1 MKRHCF
7 PVLAITLLLLNTSV
21 LAQTADEVPHRDK
34 DGNKIPW
41 YVPDPDD
48 GGTRATVDLRFAPTE
63 TKMIDASP
71 AAAGATKYG
80 DYGVS
85 YALGLVDV
93 NIPLY
98 EIKSHSLTLPISLSY
113 DSGGVRVDDV
123 SGPVGLNWTLEA
135 GGVITRTVLGRDDT
149 DTYGWNYR
157 PSGDPISTSF
167 ADTLYLSNLAFGTVD
182 NSADMYSYNFCGHRG
197 SFYLDQSTVYPTG
210 ATDLIIERTSYGFTI
225 TDTDGTKYNFTLQET
240 SDRYTAITSPI
251 LGDGSSPQ
259 NFPQTTAPI
268 TAWYLTSIVAMD
280 GTDEIDLSYTTYGTL
295 TTVRYYKLR
304 TYQFSYRYRSANN
317 YLWLDSN
324 GSWGGMPEVAHKTGD
339 CQSVTSWVPKY
350 VKTISYDGGEVEF
363 NYTSNP
369 IPSTSSTRQ
378 SYPYVLSSMTVKAKY
393 PAVSSTTTVR
403 TCTFSF
409 TSTSDHRN
417 LLTDVAITGKNGT
430 AIESYSLAYINQSTG
445 MPTAARDLFGYYN
458 GATTNNTTAFLRLFP
473 DNSPFSEPMAN
484 RNYNSAYVSYLSLET
499 ISTASGAKTKFSYE
513 GNSISASGTGVL
525 FSTIGIGHR
534 IHKIETFDRSGG
546 SDVLVRQ
553 REFTYSSPGI
563 TIPTSAFTRSA
574 FLTVTETFREDLAY
588 SQPSW
593 HGSMNPVP
601 RMATVA
607 FSDQSVLPGASL
619 ESARIY
625 YGNVTERVSSPAGSS
640 ESYRTDYTFN
650 TSAAVHP
657 YSYGYWYLTSGHDN
671 HDNLYDPDNA
681 VHLYHFFQR
690 PPLTVPRQ
698 SGTSSVELTQCWGHY
713 YPADFPE
720 LTSPTLVKQYK
731 LSGSS
736 DVLVSQTAYQYDT
749 TLRYYN
755 VGIRSRDMI
764 AIGDLSAVSPRIC
777 HMDFAMERL
786 RHRRIWH
793 RLTSTTE
800 TEYLDDGASHSAV
813 TSYTYVSTLSGI
825 PTGNIVLSPKT
836 KTMVVDGDNARTYAW
851 TYTYPYEMGTTGA
864 WLTLKNNGYRKPVTE
879 SVTAGTGSGSATTTR
894 TETWA
899 SFSAK
904 FATTTMNIIRPL
916 TISTTRREPGQTNF
930 VKGGPTTTYGAYDKW
945 GNPLQI
951 SVDGQPTMTYIWGY
965 GGLRPV
971 LEVAGGTY
979 TQVSSAVG
987 ANTLS
992 AMATGLTTNS
1002 QLSGARTSLEAV
1014 TSTKMLV
1021 SWYLYNLPFGISVAA
1036 DASGRLTN
1044 YSYDGAG
1051 RLSTVFDQT
1060 GNRVNS
1066 YAYALTNGGSGSPNS
1081 INTYTHTVA
1090 GSSAMAGIRDV
1101 AYFDGLGRTVQT
1113 IAVGASTPT
1122 SSSPSLP
1129 RDLVTPVAPDFLD
1142 HEDAMAYLPYPAGTT
1157 VSNAGTYR
1165 SGAVSA
1171 QQTYYGSSARAYTEN
1186 TYELSSR
1193 NRVVSSTLPGFTD
1206 ETTVATRGSE
1216 ANLVLKLTYNGSVNT
1231 ISANGYYAA
1240 SQFTVTTTTGPDG
1253 SVTAIYTDEFGTPVL
1268 ERVKIDASTWAD
1280 TYYIKDVLG
1289 RVLCVVPPVES
1300 AAISS
1305 STSAYSAAN
1314 CYTYKYDGRDRVTER
1329 QLPGCTK
1336 EFIEYYQQSD
1346 LPYTR
1351 KRIAAGSTSVQELY
1365 ATAYD
1370 SFFRPTSET
1379 YKYGTNTAVTLAEY
1393 WYDTY
1398 PSGAPG
1404 FLAETGYVTTYDSR
1418 VRGLKTAER
1427 FALLPAGVAPSGM
1440 TSSNTSA
1447 KEFRAFYYD
1456 AKGRVVQLARTNAQ
1470 GGTDRISSS
1479 YGFAGNLLAE
1489 RQKIQPA
1496 SGASTYN
1503 LDRAYTYDARL
1514 RITNVTAALNGG
1526 STASQAIAYNDLQ
1539 QTASVSRGNS
1549 ASETTT
1555 FSYTLQ
1561 GWPYTT
1567 MSTSWEEVL
1576 FYATPP
1582 HNASGAAPGKA
1593 GLVTE
1598 WRQQQKGTSAN
1609 GATANEFFT
1618 YSYDLAGRL
1627 LGSQRYTGTPP
1638 TVNNGLTEQGVTYDR
1653 NGNLTALTRRNDS
1666 GTATQTLSYTYTGPK
1681 RSGWTYDNHGNV
1693 TADPQSGISVA
1704 WNAIDMPRT
1713 LTSGSASTQRGYL
1726 ADGTLAQIYDGS
1738 TTRLYV
1744 GDMVFTRTG
1753 TTGTPALESAAWEG
1767 GRLINGSGT
1776 GNVLYYV
1783 TDHLGSVRVVK
1794 DGAGTVR
1801 QRFDYY
1807 PYGSVSRVYTNSSTM
1822 DNSIKRYRFGGKE
1835 IAGTSLTDLAGTG
1848 AAPGAPY
1855 LDFGARLYSPG
1866 TATWLSVDPMAEKY
1880 YGIGPLTYCAGNPV
1894 NLVDPNGEDFLDW
1907 LKGFLVGVATNIF
1920 PGTGF
1925 VRDMVTPTDRQ
1936 DYNNALETVDKAA
1949 EFVGNVSMTTGA
1961 AGGAMGAAMASAGSG
1976 LVLSVAGVPEGVVVA
1991 GAGATMMLEGA
2002 ELVAAGTLLKANSA
2016 ANQAGGYDRGASETF
2031 DQEQLTFIQG
2041 HGEKATRITVK
2052 IPAGYRKVKERGSRG
2067 APVYSNGKDYITPD
2081 LDGHNGG
2088 VWKRAESIKGLE
2100 NRATRM
2106 GTYDETLINRIGK

>member
-1 MKRHCF
+1 MRHNNTII
-7 PVLAITLLLLNTSV
+7 AIITLLCVPLLN
-21 LAQTADEVPHRDK
+21 LGAQTADDAPHRDK

-63 TKMIDASP
+63 TKMIEASP

-93 NIPLY
+93 SIPLY

-157 PSGDPISTSF
+157 PSGDPMNPSF
-167 ADTLYLSNLAFGTVD
+167 SNYTYLFNLAFGNAD
-182 NSADMYSYNFCGHRG
+182 NSADLYSYNFCGHRG

-210 ATDLIIERTSYGFTI
+210 ATDLIIEVTTGGFTI

-240 SDRYTAITSPI
+240 SNRYTAITSPI

-280 GTDEIDLSYTTYGTL
+280 NTDRIDLSYTTYGTL

-304 TYQFSYRYRSANN
+304 TYQFSYRYQAANN

-324 GSWGGMPEVAHKTGD
+324 GSWGGYPTVTHKTGD
-339 CQSVTSWVPKY
+339 CQSQTSWVPKY

-409 TSTSDHRN
+409 TSTSDQRN

-445 MPTAARDLFGYYN
+445 MPAAAKDLFGYYN

-499 ISTASGAKTKFSYE
+499 VSTASGAKTRFSYE
-513 GNSISASGTGVL
+513 GNSISVSGTGVL

-534 IHKIETFDRSGG
+534 IRKIETFDRSSG

-553 REFTYSSPGI
+553 REFIYSSPGI
-563 TIPTSAFTRSA
+563 TIPTSAFTRPA

-588 SQPSW
+588 GSPSW
-593 HGSMNPVP
+593 HGVINPVP

-607 FSDQSVLPGASL
+607 FSDQSVLPGAAL
-619 ESARIY
+619 ESARIH
-625 YGNVTERVSSPAGSS
+625 YGSVTERVSSAPNSS
-640 ESYRTDYTFN
+640 DTYRTDYTFN

-657 YSYGYWYLTSGHDN
+657 YSNGSWVLQSTHDTHDN
-671 HDNLYDPDNA
+671 TYDTGNA
-681 VHLYHFFQR
+681 NHVYHFFQR
-690 PPLTVPRQ
+690 PPFSVPRQ
-698 SGTSSVELTQCWGHY
+698 SGTSSVDLTQRWGHY

-720 LTSPTLVKQYK
+720 LMAPTLVRNYK
-731 LSGSS
+731 RVGSS

-749 TLRYYN
+749 TLRYYD

-764 AIGDLSAVSPRIC
+764 ALGDGANISSQIC

-786 RHRRIWH
+786 RHRQIWH
-793 RLTSTTE
+793 RLKKTTE

-825 PTGNIVLSPKT
+825 PTGDVILSPKT
-836 KTMVVDGDNARTYAW
+836 KAMVIDSLSTDPRRYSW
-851 TYTYPYEMGTTGA
+851 EYTYPYEMGTTGA
-864 WLTLKNNGYRKPVTE
+864 WQTLKNNGYRKPVKE

-916 TISTTRREPGQTNF
+916 TISTTRREPGGTTF
-930 VKGGPTTTYGAYDKW
+930 VKGGPTITYSAYDCW

-951 SVDGQPTMTYIWGY
+951 NVDGQPVTTYIWGY
-965 GGLRPV
+965 GGLKPV

-987 ANTLS
+987 TNTLS

-1090 GSSAMAGIRDV
+1090 GSSATAGIRDV

-1165 SGAVSA
+1165 SGALTN
-1171 QQTYYGSSARAYTEN
+1171 QENYYGSTVRAFTQNKYEISAR
-1186 TYELSSR
+1186 
-1193 NRVVSSTLPGFTD
+1193 NRIVESFLPGFADSTYVV
-1206 ETTVATRGSE
+1206 TSGSGANTVRVLSFNAS
-1216 ANLVLKLTYNGSVNT
+1216 ANTV
-1231 ISANGYYAA
+1231 SANGYYTPNR
-1240 SQFTVTTTTGPDG
+1240 FTVTTTTGPDG
-1253 SVTAIYTDEFGTPVL
+1253 SVTAVYTDEFGTPVL
-1268 ERVKIDASTWAD
+1268 ERVKIADDTWAD

-1289 RVLCVVPPVES
+1289 RVLCVVPPEE
-1300 AAISS
+1300 AAQFSS
-1305 STSAYSAAN
+1305 SSLSISAAN
-1314 CYTYKYDGRDRVTER
+1314 CYTYRYDGRDRVTER
-1329 QLPGCTK
+1329 QLPGTSA
-1336 EFIEYYQQSD
+1336 ESISYNDAD
-1346 LPYTR
+1346 LPVSR
-1351 KRIAAGSTSVQELY
+1351 SRLSADG
-1365 ATAYD
+1365 TANEMHLITYD
-1370 SFFRPTSET
+1370 QFNRPTEE
-1379 YKYGTNTAVTLAEY
+1379 KYLHMSGSNSPVTIAEY

-1470 GGTDRISSS
+1470 GGTDRTSSS

-1514 RITNVTAALNGG
+1514 RLTNVTAALNGG
-1526 STASQAIAYNDLQ
+1526 STASQAFAYNDLQ

-1693 TADPQSGISVA
+1693 TVDPQSGISVA
-1704 WNAIDMPRT
+1704 WNAIDLPRK
-1713 LTSGSASTQRGYL
+1713 LTYGSAYTQRGYL

-1738 TTRLYV
+1738 TTRLYL
-1744 GDMVFTRTG
+1744 GDMVFTRSG
-1753 TTGTPALESAAWEG
+1753 TSGTPTLESAGWEG

-1776 GNVLYYV
+1776 SNVLYYV

-1794 DGAGTVR
+1794 DGAGTIR

-1807 PYGSVSRVYTNSSTM
+1807 PYGSVSRVYTNSSTT
-1822 DNSIKRYRFGGKE
+1822 DNSVKRYRFGGKE
-1835 IAGTSLTDLAGTG
+1835 IAGTALTDLAGTG

-1894 NLVDPNGEDFLDW
+1894 NLVDYNGNEIRIVFEASEGRFQLRYDNDTFVYLDGTEYNGDDSFVLTVLSSLNALKKMDDPDIQLILSTLVSSERNHYIEYYPYNDQEDH
-1907 LKGFLVGVATNIF
+1907 
-1920 PGTGF
+1920 
-1925 VRDMVTPTDRQ
+1925 VTP
-1936 DYNNALETVDKAA
+1936 YGEYGYSLANSGIPVETRVFLKL
-1949 EFVGNVSMTTGA
+1949 N
-1961 AGGAMGAAMASAGSG
+1961 GGAIEDG
-1976 LVLSVAGVPEGVVVA
+1976 LSTTNETTLGH
-1991 GAGATMMLEGA
+1991 
-2002 ELVAAGTLLKANSA
+2002 ELKHA
-2016 ANQAGGYDRGASETF
+2016 YDF
-2031 DQEQLTFIQG
+2031 DQGKYKGILPWESRSEVNPAEISAVVFENKIRAIQG
-2041 HGEKATRITVK
+2041 LPRRTSYGN
-2052 IPAGYRKVKERGSRG
+2052 
-2067 APVYSNGKDYITPD
+2067 APIDKSLLIRPSVY
-2081 LDGHNGG
+2081 
-2088 VWKRAESIKGLE
+2088 
-2100 NRATRM
+2100 
-2106 GTYDETLINRIGK
+2106 

>member
-1 MKRHCF
+1 MRHNNTII
-7 PVLAITLLLLNTSV
+7 AIITLLCVPLLN
-21 LAQTADEVPHRDK
+21 LGAQTSDEVPHRDK

-63 TKMIDASP
+63 TKMIEASP

-93 NIPLY
+93 SIPLC

-182 NSADMYSYNFCGHRG
+182 NSADLYSYNFCGHRG

-324 GSWGGMPEVAHKTGD
+324 GSWGGYPTVTHKTGD
-339 CQSVTSWVPKY
+339 CQSQTSWVPKY

-363 NYTSNP
+363 NYEENEIQGSGS
-369 IPSTSSTRQ
+369 IRR

-409 TSTSDHRN
+409 TSTSDQRN
-417 LLTDVAITGKNGT
+417 LLTGVAVTGKNGT
-430 AIESYSLAYINQSTG
+430 DIESYSLTYINQG
-445 MPTAARDLFGYYN
+445 TANMLSASKDLFGYYN
-458 GATTNNTTAFLRLFP
+458 GANNGSNTAFLRLFP

-484 RNYNSAYVSYLSLET
+484 RNYNSSVVSNLSLET
-499 ISTASGAKTKFSYE
+499 ISTASGAKTKFTYE

-534 IHKIETFDRSGG
+534 IWKIATYDLSGG
-546 SDVLVRQ
+546 GETIVRQ
-553 REFTYSSPGI
+553 RQFTYSSPGI

-736 DVLVSQTAYQYDT
+736 DILVSQTAYQYDT

-864 WLTLKNNGYRKPVTE
+864 WQTLKNNGYRKPVKE

-1090 GSSAMAGIRDV
+1090 GSSATAGIRDV

-1165 SGAVSA
+1165 SGALTN
-1171 QQTYYGSSARAYTEN
+1171 QENYYGSTVRAFTQNKYEISAR
-1186 TYELSSR
+1186 
-1193 NRVVSSTLPGFTD
+1193 NRIVESFLPGFADSTYVV
-1206 ETTVATRGSE
+1206 TSGSGANTVRVLSFNAS
-1216 ANLVLKLTYNGSVNT
+1216 ANTV
-1231 ISANGYYAA
+1231 SANGYYTPNR
-1240 SQFTVTTTTGPDG
+1240 FTVTTTTGPDG
-1253 SVTAIYTDEFGTPVL
+1253 SVTAVYTDEFGTPVL
-1268 ERVKIDASTWAD
+1268 ERVKIADDTWAD

-1289 RVLCVVPPVES
+1289 RVLCVVPPEE
-1300 AAISS
+1300 AAQFSS
-1305 STSAYSAAN
+1305 STLSISAAN
-1314 CYTYKYDGRDRVTER
+1314 CYTYRYDGRDRVTER
-1329 QLPGCTK
+1329 QLPGTSA
-1336 EFIEYYQQSD
+1336 ESISYNDAD
-1346 LPYTR
+1346 LPVSR
-1351 KRIAAGSTSVQELY
+1351 SRLSADG
-1365 ATAYD
+1365 TANEMHLITYD
-1370 SFFRPTSET
+1370 QFNRPTEE
-1379 YKYGTNTAVTLAEY
+1379 KYLHMSGSNSPVTIAEY

-1567 MSTSWEEVL
+1567 MSTSWEETL
-1576 FYATPP
+1576 YYASPVHSAT
-1582 HNASGAAPGKA
+1582 SGTSGKA

-1598 WRQQQKGTSAN
+1598 WKQQQKGNSGTGTTSAEYF
-1609 GATANEFFT
+1609 GYT
-1618 YSYDLAGRL
+1618 YDLAGRL
-1627 LGSQRYTGTPP
+1627 TGSARYTSASASATPG
-1638 TVNNGLTEQGVTYDR
+1638 NGLTEQGITYDR

-1666 GTATQTLSYTYTGPK
+1666 GTAIQTLSYTYTGPK
-1681 RSGWTYDNHGNV
+1681 RSNAGWSYDNHGNV

-1738 TTRLYV
+1738 TTRLYL
-1744 GDMVFTRTG
+1744 GDMVFTRSG
-1753 TTGTPALESAAWEG
+1753 TSGTPTLESAGWEG

-1776 GNVLYYV
+1776 SNVLYYV
-1783 TDHLGSVRVVK
+1783 TDHLGSIRVVK
-1794 DGAGTVR
+1794 DGSGTIR

-1807 PYGSVSRVYTNSSTM
+1807 PYGSVSRVYTNSSTT
-1822 DNSIKRYRFGGKE
+1822 DNSVKRYRFGGKE
-1835 IAGTSLTDLAGTG
+1835 IAGTALTDLAGTG

-1880 YGIGPLTYCAGNPV
+1880 YGIGPLTYCAGNP
-1894 NLVDPNGEDFLDW
+1894 LHFIDPFGRELRVAEEYQAKFLND
-1907 LKGFLVGVATNIF
+1907 LRYVFGDN
-1920 PGTGF
+1920 
-1925 VRDMVTPTDRQ
+1925 
-1936 DYNNALETVDKAA
+1936 
-1949 EFVGNVSMTTGA
+1949 
-1961 AGGAMGAAMASAGSG
+1961 
-1976 LVLSVAGVPEGVVVA
+1976 
-1991 GAGATMMLEGA
+1991 ATMFVFNEN
-2002 ELVAAGTLLKANSA
+2002 GTLL
-2016 ANQAGGYDRGASETF
+2016 
-2031 DQEQLTFIQG
+2031 L
-2041 HGEKATRITVK
+2041 
-2052 IPAGYRKVKERGSRG
+2052 
-2067 APVYSNGKDYITPD
+2067 NGKSSDFIRGLSRDQRSVFNGLNKAMNDKQITSIVYADKYNITIDNESKPVD
-2081 LDGHNGG
+2081 IVQEYGGGLYSQRDNLIVIAPSVSSVDVRLDQMQMTNGMLGFPTQTVQQNTTSALFHEIGERNTNDINYRGG
-2088 VWKRAESIKGLE
+2088 VIDYENYARRVIGLPVRPYDLNHSKTIK
-2100 NRATRM
+2100 T
-2106 GTYDETLINRIGK
+2106 TYK